1 MRRTNSRYIFFSL
14 VVFLGFMFFTL
25 PQANP
30 LNSLKSS
37 DDNRSFEALYE
48 RYVDLTIQQKCEGKI
63 FTCKEFYLAQNTA
76 IKEPSI
82 AIVYYQKAYEN
93 GISTIID
100 DPNAKDNT
108 LFSNLANAY
117 ALLGELEN
125 ARLWY
130 ERSIAVGE
138 ERNMCKL
145 GKIYRD
151 MQQYDKAYALFTKGH
166 ETHFEECTQE
176 LGTFYFNG
184 TYVEKDTKKG
194 SDLWKEAYKDDS
206 FGVDMNYNMA
216 VYHANISNDLNY
228 YKYHLLKAALQNDKD
243 AKEYLSEDIMKRRNV
258 SHLFLEEAIREE
270 KEENSFKY
278 AHELYYRFMKF
289 YNEEGLWNDSV
300 DDRQENVVL
309 FIKDEVTLSFGP
321 KKLSLTLPLSKESLF
336 EEGTRLVLDTLY
348 VDTPLSLLNTLS
360 QSNKAFKQALQ
371 SKSAYER
378 AHILDEKIS
387 WRHVYGPLHQKLSFE
402 IVLK

>member
-30 LNSLKSS
+30 LNGLKSS
-37 DDNRSFEALYE
+37 DDNRSFELLYE
-48 RYVDLTIQQKCEGKI
+48 RYVDFTTQQKCEGKI
-63 FTCKEFYLAQNTA
+63 FTCKEFYLAQSTA

-82 AIVYYQKAYEN
+82 AIIYYQKAYEN
-93 GISTIID
+93 SISTIID

-130 ERSIAVGE
+130 ERSIAAGE
-138 ERNMCKL
+138 ERNVCKL

-151 MQQYDKAYALFTKGH
+151 MKQYDKAYALFNKGH

-184 TYVEKDTKKG
+184 TYVEKDRKKG
-194 SDLWKEAYKDDS
+194 SDLWKEAYKDDN
-206 FGVDMNYNMA
+206 FGVDINYNMA
-216 VYHANISNDLNY
+216 VYHANISNDLDA
-228 YKYHLLKAALQNDKD
+228 YKYHLLKAALQKDKD
-243 AKEYLSEDIMKRRNV
+243 AKAYLSEDIVKRRNV
-258 SHLFLEEAIREE
+258 THLFLDEAIREE

-278 AHELYYRFMKF
+278 AYELYYRFMKF
-289 YNEEGLWNDSV
+289 YNEEGLWKNSV
-300 DDRQENVVL
+300 EQTQENVVL
-309 FIKDEVTLSFGP
+309 FIKDEATLSFGP
-321 KKLSLTLPLSKESLF
+321 KKLSIALPLSKESFF
-336 EEGTRLVLDTLY
+336 EEATRLVLDTLY
-348 VDTPLSLLNTLS
+348 VDTPLALQNTLS
-360 QSNKAFKQALQ
+360 QCNEAFKQALKE
-371 SKSAYER
+371 KSAYER
-378 AHILDEKIS
+378 TQIVDTKIS
-387 WRHVYGPLHQKLSFE
+387 WRHMYEPLHQKLSFE
-402 IVLK
+402 ILLK